1 MGSTYKPGSIF
12 EANTF
17 KAIAADDT
25 TAAITLDGSNGNIT
39 LTGTVDGIDIATDVP
54 ANTAKVSADGL
65 VTTHSDVTSAGSG
78 IIITAGERTAIGTN
92 TTNNTGTVAVH
103 SDVTAG
109 QATAIGNLSGTNT
122 GDDPP
127 THQVLTD
134 GTTITWD
141 QSLGANATLTLT
153 DAVGTRTLNI
163 TNDVVGQSF
172 LILIQD
178 STDGLEL
185 IATWDSSIKWTVG
198 IDPTLSEGLS
208 EEDVVVLF
216 SDGTTQYGFTG
227 YDYQ

>member
-1 MGSTYKPGSIF
+1 MNKLQKILFLVPLALLLMGSTFRTGSTA
-12 EANTF
+12 ERNSF
-17 KAIAADDT
+17 KAFAADDT
-25 TAAITLDGSNGNIT
+25 TVNITLDGSNGNIT
-39 LTGTVDGIDIATDVP
+39 LAGTVDGIDIATDVA
-54 ANTAKVSADGL
+54 ANTAKVSAGGT
-65 VTTHSDVTSAGSG
+65 VASHSDVSA
-78 IIITAGERTAIGTN
+78 A
-92 TTNNTGTVAVH
+92 
-103 SDVTAG
+103 
-109 QATAIGNLSGTNT
+109 QATAIGNLSGTNS

-178 STDGLEL
+178 ATDGLEL
-185 IATWDSSIKWTVG
+185 IATWDASIKWTVG
-198 IDPTLSEGLS
+198 IDPTLSTGTS
-208 EEDVVVLF
+208 EQDVVVLF
-216 SDGTTQYGFTG
+216 SDGTTQYAFTG